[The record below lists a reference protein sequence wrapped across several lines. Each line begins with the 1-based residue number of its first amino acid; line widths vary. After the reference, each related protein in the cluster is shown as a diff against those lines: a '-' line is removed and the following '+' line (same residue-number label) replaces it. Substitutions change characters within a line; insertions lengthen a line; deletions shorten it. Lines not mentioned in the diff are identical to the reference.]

1 MRNASEILQPLT
13 GKLGERG
20 AHFLNHTSSDQRFHC
35 LVEVWR
41 VGGNRPW
48 VKPPRFVQ
56 FLLKFGSPV
65 SVSSFSVLPWGNFQR
80 LSMAG
85 FNHFINSSFK
95 RAQVSAAKD
104 VFSSCSNDRSPPFRF
119 RCQSSAFHLFR
130 LSPRSLKDSCPGLL
144 ALKQRL
150 LPQGCGAAATSPW
163 PPGALLSSRLPR
175 LPHSSGV
182 ACSVSN
188 ALSSPPGLGALTT
201 HLACL
206 LYPRLLTLCF
216 L

>member
-13 GKLGERG
+13 RKLGERG
-20 AHFLNHTSSDQRFHC
+20 AHFLNHTGSDRRFHC

-41 VGGNRPW
+41 AGGNRPW

-104 VFSSCSNDRSPPFRF
+104 VFSSCSNDRSPLFRF

-130 LSPRSLKDSCPGLL
+130 LSPRSLKDSLPGLL

-150 LPQGCGAAATSPW
+150 LPQGCR
-163 PPGALLSSRLPR
+163 RLPR
-175 LPHSSGV
+175 LHGHRALFSRLVSPVCRTPV
-182 ACSVSN
+182 ASP
-188 ALSSPPGLGALTT
+188 ALSPMHCP
-201 HLACL
+201 L
-206 LYPRLLTLCF
+206 LLDSVP
-216 L
+216 

>member
-1 MRNASEILQPLT
+1 MGEASPRYFGHLCPESSLRSLESGEMRNASEILQPLT

-20 AHFLNHTSSDQRFHC
+20 AHFLNHTGSDWRFHC

-41 VGGNRPW
+41 AGGNRPW

-104 VFSSCSNDRSPPFRF
+104 VFSSCSNDRSLLFAFAVKVLRF
-119 RCQSSAFHLFR
+119 IFFDFLLD
-130 LSPRSLKDSCPGLL
+130 LSKMVV
-144 ALKQRL
+144 Q
-150 LPQGCGAAATSPW
+150 
-163 PPGALLSSRLPR
+163 
-175 LPHSSGV
+175 
-182 ACSVSN
+182 ACW
-188 ALSSPPGLGALTT
+188 L
-201 HLACL
+201 
-206 LYPRLLTLCF
+206 
-216 L
+216 